1 MLSKFTSKYIIALF
15 FKEIYLNANRYS
27 IVLTHSDL
35 LTYTKNEF
43 DEFQHFWVIL
53 TKDHTKTDATEES
66 FFFNIR
72 NVEICPERW
81 PKL

>member
-35 LTYTKNEF
+35 RTYTKNEF
-43 DEFQHFWVIL
+43 DEFQHF
-53 TKDHTKTDATEES
+53 
-66 FFFNIR
+66 
-72 NVEICPERW
+72 
-81 PKL
+81 